1 MKLSEMKTKILFAIA
16 ATIALAA
23 GTAMAQDD
31 KARNDWQDRMKAHKI
46 AFLTDRMELTSDEAS
61 VFWPV
66 YNKAEQERKEAFT
79 EMISCYKALHEDGM
93 MVNQH
98 ESPFYEQDAYAMQ
111 RAHKRIVESF
121 PVSQVYQAHIPTY
134 PSGHWLFGFA
144 AKKRLPVEG
153 VDFKAWKALGLKT
166 RYYNTQLH
174 AGAFALPNYVED
186 LLKDVEP

>member
-79 EMISCYKALHEDGM
+79 EMISCYKALHEAIKEGKGEADIK
-93 MVNQH
+93 NL
-98 ESPFYEQDAYAMQ
+98 
-111 RAHKRIVESF
+111 
-121 PVSQVYQAHIPTY
+121 
-134 PSGHWLFGFA
+134 LFKYSE
-144 AKKRLPVEG
+144 AKKKNEAVDYSYIDEYLKILPPTKVAKL
-153 VDFKAWKALGLKT
+153 FLGEEQFRRQQISNLGGGNRPDNGQMRPDGKPGSRSARPSRNNDQEKKT
-166 RYYNTQLH
+166 S
-174 AGAFALPNYVED
+174 
-186 LLKDVEP
+186 K